1 MNTLEQNINKE
12 QGANNASYLSRRM
25 HRHFEDELETL
36 RSLLI
41 RMGSLVDEQ
50 IETAVRA
57 LEDSNQ
63 ELAKFVLERE
73 ARVNELDL
81 TIDGQ
86 CQRIFALTQP
96 VAVDL
101 RLLLA
106 AMRMNSDFERIGD
119 IAVNIAERVEALE
132 GYASLIEKVGAFEM
146 ISMARQM
153 LTDVINA
160 FIHNDSEHAKLVF
173 QKEERVDELN
183 RETFYNLIAVMKGDP
198 VMIEPAAH
206 LMALLR
212 HIERLADH
220 ATNIAENVIFVA
232 EAKLM
237 RHQSSLPPTPL

>member
-1 MNTLEQNINKE
+1 
-12 QGANNASYLSRRM
+12 M

-50 IETAVRA
+50 IETAIRA
-57 LEDSNQ
+57 LEDSNE
-63 ELAKFVLERE
+63 ELAKFVIKRE

-106 AMRMNSDFERIGD
+106 AMRMNGDFERIGD

-132 GYASLIEKVGAFEM
+132 GHSALAEQVGAFEM

-160 FIHNDSEHAKLVF
+160 FIHNDGTHARLVF
-173 QKEERVDELN
+173 QKEDKVDELN
-183 RETFYNLIAVMKGDP
+183 RETFYNLINVMKADP
-198 VMIEPAAH
+198 IMIEPAAH

-220 ATNIAENVIFVA
+220 ATNIAENVIFIS

-237 RHQSSLPPTPL
+237 RHQTIVPLTPGL

>member
-1 MNTLEQNINKE
+1 M
-12 QGANNASYLSRRM
+12 
-25 HRHFEDELETL
+25 
-36 RSLLI
+36 LI

-50 IETAVRA
+50 IETAIKA
-57 LEDSNQ
+57 LLEGNDD
-63 ELAKFVLERE
+63 LAKFVIERE
-73 ARVNELDL
+73 ERVNELDL
-81 TIDGQ
+81 AIDGQ

-119 IAVNIAERVEALE
+119 IAVNIAERVQALE
-132 GYASLIEKVGAFEM
+132 DQEELIEKVQALRM
-146 ISMARQM
+146 INTAREM

-160 FIHNDSEHAKLVF
+160 FIHNDGAQARTIFEKEDLVD
-173 QKEERVDELN
+173 KLN
-183 RETFYNLIAVMKGDP
+183 RETFYKLIDAMKSDP

-237 RHQSSLPPTPL
+237 RHQTG

>member
-1 MNTLEQNINKE
+1 M
-12 QGANNASYLSRRM
+12 ARV

-50 IETAVRA
+50 VETAIKA
-57 LEDSNQ
+57 LREGNE
-63 ELAKFVLERE
+63 ELSKFVLARE
-73 ARVNELDL
+73 ERVNEMDL
-81 TIDGQ
+81 AIDGQ

-106 AMRMNSDFERIGD
+106 AMRMNNDFERIGD
-119 IAVNIAERVEALE
+119 IAVNIAERVTALD
-132 GYASLIEKVGAFEM
+132 GYSSLIEKVGAFDM
-146 ISMARQM
+146 IATARQM

-160 FIHNDSEHAKLVF
+160 FIHNDGNQAREVF
-173 QKEERVDELN
+173 EKEERVDELN
-183 RETFYNLIAVMKGDP
+183 RETFYKLIDAMKSDP

-237 RHQSSLPPTPL
+237 RHQNSTSGGA

>member
-1 MNTLEQNINKE
+1 
-12 QGANNASYLSRRM
+12 M

-36 RSLLI
+36 RSQLI

-50 IETAVRA
+50 VETAIKA
-57 LEDSNQ
+57 LRESNL
-63 ELAKFVLERE
+63 ELAHFVITRE
-73 ARVNELDL
+73 ERVNELDL

-106 AMRMNSDFERIGD
+106 AMRMNNDFERIGD
-119 IAVNIAERVEALE
+119 IAVNIAERVDALQGE
-132 GYASLIEKVGAFEM
+132 GALIERVGAFDM
-146 ISMARQM
+146 ISTAREM

-160 FIHNDSEHAKLVF
+160 FIHSDGMQARTVF
-173 QKEERVDELN
+173 EKEEQVDQLN
-183 RETFYNLIAVMKGDP
+183 RETFYNLIAAMKSDP
-198 VMIEPAAH
+198 ILIEPAAH

-220 ATNIAENVIFVA
+220 ATNIAENVIFVS
-232 EAKLM
+232 EAKMM
-237 RHQSSLPPTPL
+237 RHHGNIAPM

>member
-1 MNTLEQNINKE
+1 
-12 QGANNASYLSRRM
+12 M

-36 RSLLI
+36 RSQLI

-50 IETAVRA
+50 IETAIRA
-57 LEDSNQ
+57 LKESNM
-63 ELAKFVLERE
+63 ELAKFVLQRE
-73 ARVNELDL
+73 ERVNELDL

-106 AMRMNSDFERIGD
+106 AMRMNGDFERIGD

-132 GYASLIEKVGAFEM
+132 DHTALLEEVGAIEM
-146 ISMARQM
+146 IATAREM
-153 LTDVINA
+153 LTTVLNA
-160 FIHNDSEHAKLVF
+160 FIHNDGDQARSIFE
-173 QKEERVDELN
+173 KEDIVDELN
-183 RETFYNLIAVMKGDP
+183 RQIFYNLIDSMKSDP

-237 RHQSSLPPTPL
+237 RHHISAANAGL

>member
-1 MNTLEQNINKE
+1 LNNIP
-12 QGANNASYLSRRM
+12 LPRV

-36 RSLLI
+36 RSQLI

-50 IETAVRA
+50 VETAIRA
-57 LEDSNQ
+57 LQEGNL
-63 ELAKFVLERE
+63 ELAKFVIERE

-106 AMRMNSDFERIGD
+106 AMHMNSDFERIGD
-119 IAVNIAERVEALE
+119 IAVNIAERVEPLE
-132 GYASLIEKVGAFEM
+132 EYPDLLDRVGAVDM
-146 ISMARQM
+146 IATARQM
-153 LTDVINA
+153 LTSVLNA
-160 FIHNDSEHAKLVF
+160 FIHNDSEEARSVF
-173 QKEERVDELN
+173 EKEDIVDDFN
-183 RETFYNLIAVMKGDP
+183 RKIFYNLIDTMKSDP

-220 ATNIAENVIFVA
+220 ATNIAENVVFVA
-232 EAKLM
+232 EAKLL
-237 RHQSSLPPTPL
+237 RHHTSEGQPGL

>member
-1 MNTLEQNINKE
+1 MD
-12 QGANNASYLSRRM
+12 NNSFNYTTSLSRV
-25 HRHFEDELETL
+25 HRHFEDELDTL
-36 RSLLI
+36 RSQLI

-50 IETAVRA
+50 IETAIRA
-57 LEDSNQ
+57 LNESNI
-63 ELAKFVLERE
+63 ELAKFVIARE
-73 ARVNELDL
+73 ERVNELDL

-86 CQRIFALTQP
+86 CQRIFALAQP

-106 AMRMNSDFERIGD
+106 AMRMNGDFERIGD

-132 GYASLIEKVGAFEM
+132 DYPQLIERVGAHEM
-146 ISMARQM
+146 ISTARDM
-153 LTDVINA
+153 LTSVLNA
-160 FIHNDSEHAKLVF
+160 FIHTDADEARSVFESEDK
-173 QKEERVDELN
+173 VDDLN
-183 RETFYNLIAVMKGDP
+183 RQIFFNLIDEMKSDP

-237 RHQSSLPPTPL
+237 RHHISNPTAGL

>member
-1 MNTLEQNINKE
+1 V
-12 QGANNASYLSRRM
+12 

-36 RSLLI
+36 RSQLI

-50 IETAVRA
+50 IETAIRA
-57 LEDSNQ
+57 LKESNM
-63 ELAKFVLERE
+63 ELAKFVLQRE
-73 ARVNELDL
+73 ERVNELDL

-106 AMRMNSDFERIGD
+106 AMRMNGDFERIGD

-132 GYASLIEKVGAFEM
+132 DHTALLEEVGAIEM
-146 ISMARQM
+146 IATAREM
-153 LTDVINA
+153 LTTVLNA
-160 FIHNDSEHAKLVF
+160 FIHNDGDQARSIFE
-173 QKEERVDELN
+173 KEDIVDELN
-183 RETFYNLIAVMKGDP
+183 RQIFYNLIDSMKSDP

-237 RHQSSLPPTPL
+237 RHHISAANAGL

>member
-1 MNTLEQNINKE
+1 V
-12 QGANNASYLSRRM
+12 

-36 RSLLI
+36 RSQLI

-50 IETAVRA
+50 IETAIRA
-57 LEDSNQ
+57 LKESNM
-63 ELAKFVLERE
+63 ELAKFVLQRE
-73 ARVNELDL
+73 ERVNELDL

-106 AMRMNSDFERIGD
+106 AMRMNGDFERIGD

-132 GYASLIEKVGAFEM
+132 DHTSLLEEVGATEM
-146 ISMARQM
+146 ITTAREM
-153 LTDVINA
+153 LTTVLNA
-160 FIHNDSEHAKLVF
+160 FIHSDGDQARSIFE
-173 QKEERVDELN
+173 KEDIVDELN
-183 RETFYNLIAVMKGDP
+183 RQIFYNLIDAMKSDP

-237 RHQSSLPPTPL
+237 RHRINAGNAGL

>member
-1 MNTLEQNINKE
+1 
-12 QGANNASYLSRRM
+12 M

-36 RSLLI
+36 RSMLI

-50 IETAVRA
+50 VETAIKA
-57 LEDSNQ
+57 LLDGND
-63 ELAKFVLERE
+63 ELGQFVIARE
-73 ARVNELDL
+73 ERVNELDL
-81 TIDGQ
+81 AIDGQ

-119 IAVNIAERVEALE
+119 IAVNIAERVRALE
-132 GYASLIEKVGAFEM
+132 DQEELIEKVEALRM
-146 ISMARQM
+146 ITTAREM
-153 LTDVINA
+153 LTEVINA
-160 FIHNDSEHAKLVF
+160 FIHNDGNQARAVF
-173 QKEERVDELN
+173 EKEELVDDLN
-183 RETFYNLIAVMKGDP
+183 RETFYKLIDAMKSDP
-198 VMIEPAAH
+198 VAIEPAAH

-237 RHQSSLPPTPL
+237 RHQPSGFQQPGL

>member
-1 MNTLEQNINKE
+1 
-12 QGANNASYLSRRM
+12 
-25 HRHFEDELETL
+25 
-36 RSLLI
+36 
-41 RMGSLVDEQ
+41 MGSLVDEQ
-50 IETAVRA
+50 IETAIRA
-57 LEDSNQ
+57 LNESNL
-63 ELAKFVLERE
+63 ELAKFVIVRE
-73 ARVNELDL
+73 ERVNELDL
-81 TIDGQ
+81 TIEGQ

-132 GYASLIEKVGAFEM
+132 DYTNLVERVGAHEM
-146 ISMARQM
+146 ISTARQM
-153 LTDVINA
+153 LTSVLNA
-160 FIHNDSEHAKLVF
+160 FIHTDSDEARSIF
-173 QKEERVDELN
+173 ESEERVDDLN
-183 RETFYNLIAVMKGDP
+183 RQIFFNLIDEMKSDP

-237 RHQSSLPPTPL
+237 RHHTSSLSSGL

>member
-1 MNTLEQNINKE
+1 
-12 QGANNASYLSRRM
+12 M

-36 RSLLI
+36 RSQLI

-50 IETAVRA
+50 IETAIRA
-57 LEDSNQ
+57 LNESNM
-63 ELAKFVLERE
+63 ELAKFVLQRE
-73 ARVNELDL
+73 ERVNELDL

-106 AMRMNSDFERIGD
+106 AMRMNGDFERIGD

-132 GYASLIEKVGAFEM
+132 DYTHLIEQVGATEM
-146 ISMARQM
+146 ISTAREM
-153 LTDVINA
+153 LTTVLNA
-160 FIHNDSEHAKLVF
+160 FIHSDGDQARSIFE
-173 QKEERVDELN
+173 KEDIVDELN
-183 RETFYNLIAVMKGDP
+183 RQIFYNLIDSMKSDP

-237 RHQSSLPPTPL
+237 RHHISAANAGM

>member
-1 MNTLEQNINKE
+1 
-12 QGANNASYLSRRM
+12 M

-50 IETAVRA
+50 VEAAIRA
-57 LEDSNQ
+57 LEDSNH
-63 ELAKFVLERE
+63 ELAKFVVERE

-101 RLLLA
+101 RLMLA
-106 AMRMNSDFERIGD
+106 AMRMNGDLERIGD
-119 IAVNIAERVEALE
+119 IAVNIAERVEPLE
-132 GYASLIEKVGAFEM
+132 GQSALLERVGAFEM
-146 ISMARQM
+146 IGTARKM
-153 LTDVINA
+153 LTDVLNA
-160 FIHNDSEHAKLVF
+160 FIHNDGAQARTVFESED
-173 QKEERVDELN
+173 RVDALT
-183 RETFYNLIAVMKGDP
+183 RETFYNLIAAMKSDP
-198 VMIEPAAH
+198 LLIEPGAH

-220 ATNIAENVIFVA
+220 STNIAENVIFVA

-237 RHQSSLPPTPL
+237 KHHGAGGYSS